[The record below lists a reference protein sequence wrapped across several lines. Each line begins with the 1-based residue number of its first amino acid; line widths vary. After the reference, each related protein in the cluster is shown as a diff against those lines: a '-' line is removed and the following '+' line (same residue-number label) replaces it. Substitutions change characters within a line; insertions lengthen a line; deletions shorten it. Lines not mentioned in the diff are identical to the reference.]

1 MFFTTANTLNIL
13 PPLLDRMEV
22 IRIPG
27 YTEDE
32 KINIANKFLLP
43 KTIKENGVKT
53 GEMDLSDG
61 TIKEVIGNYEYG
73 AQLAEQA
80 FGRGCLGCHSIDK
93 FKGSSADEI
102 LDRLVVSWHAS
113 GYTDEDLRDITVYLA
128 KEVES
133 Q

>member
-1 MFFTTANTLNIL
+1 MKYLIITSTFI
-13 PPLLDRMEV
+13 
-22 IRIPG
+22 
-27 YTEDE
+27 
-32 KINIANKFLLP
+32 FLL
-43 KTIKENGVKT
+43 NA
-53 GEMDLSDG
+53 G
-61 TIKEVIGNYEYG
+61 TLQANNEKEVIGDYEYG
-73 AQLAEQA
+73 AKLAEQA

-102 LDRLVVSWHAS
+102 LNRLVVSWHAS